1 MKNDIIKT
9 VVVGAGPAG
18 LMAATAA
25 ASDGNRVEVFEQLSL
40 VGAKL
45 LASGGGKCNV
55 TNILPPSGFAER
67 FGRQGRFMTPALSV
81 MSPEMMRQFFA
92 QNGVPLIAEDGFHYF
107 PESNRAA
114 DVLNAL
120 LRQCDLLK
128 VNIHV
133 SSRITGLQITDGSIA
148 GVITPDGTVAA
159 DRVII
164 ACGGRGYP
172 KLGGG
177 TLGYTLAEQ
186 AGHEIVEPLPGLA
199 GLRTVETWPIQC
211 AGISFSNVNVFIDLP
226 KYRNRVSE
234 GELLFTHHGIS
245 GPSVIDFAGEIS
257 QLLKKMP
264 EVPIAI
270 NLFAGRAPQYW
281 LELFDEWQRNSGKKH
296 IRNLLSMHVPSALAD
311 IICGLSGSIGDR
323 KAAEFNA
330 AGRENICRLLTAM
343 PFRINGTE
351 GWDKAMVTRGGVSLK
366 KVNPDTLESRLV
378 QGLFFAGEVLDLDG
392 PCGGY
397 NLQWAFSSGFL
408 AGKSAGG
415 NRWGE

>member
-1 MKNDIIKT
+1 
-9 VVVGAGPAG
+9 
-18 LMAATAA
+18 MAAIAA
-25 ASDGNRVEVFEQLSL
+25 ASAGCRVDVFEQLAL
-40 VGAKL
+40 AGAKL
-45 LASGGGKCNV
+45 LASGGGKCNL
-55 TNILPPSGFAER
+55 TNVLPSAGFIEK
-67 FGRQGRFMTPALSV
+67 FGRQGRFMLPALNEL
-81 MSPEMMRQFFA
+81 SPESLRHFFT
-92 QNGVPLIAEDGFHYF
+92 QNNVPLIAEDGFHYF

-120 LRQCDLLK
+120 LRQCELLK
-128 VNIHV
+128 VNINV
-133 SSRITGLQITDGSIA
+133 SSKITSLKITDGCVT
-148 GVITPDGTVAA
+148 GVITSDGIVAS

-186 AGHEIVEPLPGLA
+186 AGHEIVEPQPGLA
-199 GLRTVETWPIQC
+199 GLRTVETWPVQC

-226 KYRNRVSE
+226 KHRNRIAD

-257 QLLKKMP
+257 QLLKKSQ
-264 EVPIAI
+264 EVPLSV
-270 NLFAGRAPQYW
+270 NLFAGRTPQYW
-281 LELFDEWQRNSGKKH
+281 MEQFDEWQRNSGKKH
-296 IRNLLSMHVPSALAD
+296 IRNLLSMHVPAALAD
-311 IICGLSGSIGDR
+311 IICGMAGSIGDI

-330 AGRENICRLLTAM
+330 SGRENICRLLTSM

-351 GWDKAMVTRGGVSLK
+351 SWDKAMVTRGGVSLK

-378 QGLFFAGEVLDLDG
+378 RGLFFAGEVLDLDG

-408 AGKSAGG
+408 AGKSAGKTY
-415 NRWGE
+415 N